1 MWRFSFWG
9 IKPLQTRTFILREE
23 SLRFGH
29 KINVFFFFFFGWVL
43 LDFPVLRFFLFPLK
57 ALGNFLHITSLSLS
71 SFSWFDRASYH
82 FLVKKPSSFFSWGLK
97 KRLYLTTYWLLLF
110 VWTCLL
116 EIWRSFPVWWFSSVT
131 FAGKKKKKKS
141 KFEPFHGTL
150 HAPKNSIGMHLFR
163 CLTSIYVGLG
173 EVLSIYFHFCLFFSS
188 VFSTG

>member
-1 MWRFSFWG
+1 MDRKDYEFRRN
-9 IKPLQTRTFILREE
+9 KCEDL
-23 SLRFGH
+23 
-29 KINVFFFFFFGWVL
+29 VFEGSNLCKLERSYWEKKVSVLDTKLMFFFFFGWVL
-43 LDFPVLRFFLFPLK
+43 LDFPVLRFFLFPLI

-131 FAGKKKKKKS
+131 FAEKKIK
-141 KFEPFHGTL
+141 
-150 HAPKNSIGMHLFR
+150 
-163 CLTSIYVGLG
+163 
-173 EVLSIYFHFCLFFSS
+173 
-188 VFSTG
+188 